1 MKGEEEVL
9 EQMEEEV
16 KHGVYDEWD
25 TMSGDCETWGRE
37 GREAKNRWL
46 RGENVC
52 RWGGGVGLDKKRR
65 KE

>member
-25 TMSGDCETWGRE
+25 MMSGDCETWGRE

-52 RWGGGVGLDKKRR
+52 RWGGGG
-65 KE
+65 